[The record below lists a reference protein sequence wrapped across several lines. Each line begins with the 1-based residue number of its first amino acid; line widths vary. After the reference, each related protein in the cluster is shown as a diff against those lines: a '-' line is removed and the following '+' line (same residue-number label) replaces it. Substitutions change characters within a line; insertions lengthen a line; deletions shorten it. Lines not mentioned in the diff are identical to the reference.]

1 MPCYQSRGMSESLEA
16 VFVGLHALGPV
27 IFFSCFLYLK
37 MTLNSSCLIFLLH
50 FHGHWDLQV

>member
-27 IFFSCFLYLK
+27 IFFFLHNCFLRWG
-37 MTLNSSCLIFLLH
+37 LLCPI
-50 FHGHWDLQV
+50 LESICT